1 MNTEAVKILLEQLKQ
16 MNRSLEGIE
25 YQLEQLRIGN
35 KRLD

>member
-1 MNTEAVKILLEQLKQ
+1 MNIEAMKALLEQLEK

-35 KRLD
+35 KRIG